1 MLSDAAQ
8 DYMKQIYLLERR
20 DGKASTSA
28 LAEAM
33 GVSAASATA
42 MVKKLATLGLVE
54 HSRYHGVTLTPPG
67 EKVAL
72 EVIRHHRL
80 LEVYLTQTLGL
91 SWDRVHSEAERLEH
105 VLSEELE
112 AEIDRAL
119 DEHPDAELLIH
130 PECGCASQCMYAA
143 SENPA
148 LGARTHVLSTE
159 GMVQRARTSPRREFM
174 VATETGILHRLGKE
188 APDARF
194 YAMSERAVCRY
205 MKMITLEK
213 LRDSLLEMRH
223 RVTVD
228 PELAARARGAIQRMV
243 EIT

>member
-1 MLSDAAQ
+1 MLSEAAQ
-8 DYMKQIYLLERR
+8 DYVKQIYLLERR

-54 HSRYHGVTLTPPG
+54 HSPYHGVTLTPPG

-72 EVIRHHRL
+72 EVVRHHRL

-112 AEIDRAL
+112 AEIDRVLGYPATDPHCDPIPTPDL
-119 DEHPDAELLIH
+119 VIAAEPAQRMAELEPGQAAVVRQVPDGDPQLLRYLAGLGLVPDALFTLVEKAPFGGPVTLDV
-130 PECGCASQCMYAA
+130 G
-143 SENPA
+143 
-148 LGARTHVLSTE
+148 GTH
-159 GMVQRARTSPRREFM
+159 Q
-174 VATETGILHRLGKE
+174 
-188 APDARF
+188 
-194 YAMSERAVCRY
+194 AVG
-205 MKMITLEK
+205 
-213 LRDSLLEMRH
+213 
-223 RVTVD
+223 V
-228 PELAARARGAIQRMV
+228 ELAGRIGV
-243 EIT
+243 EVTA

>member
-1 MLSDAAQ
+1 MLSDVAQ

-42 MVKKLATLGLVE
+42 MVKKLASLGLVD
-54 HSRYHGVTLTPPG
+54 HSRYHGVTLTPAG

-72 EVIRHHRL
+72 EVVRHHRL

-112 AEIDRAL
+112 AEIDRVLGYPAT
-119 DEHPDAELLIH
+119 DPHGDPIPTPDLVIAAEPAHRMAELE
-130 PECGCASQCMYAA
+130 PGQA
-143 SENPA
+143 
-148 LGARTHVLSTE
+148 
-159 GMVQRARTSPRREFM
+159 
-174 VATETGILHRLGKE
+174 
-188 APDARF
+188 
-194 YAMSERAVCRY
+194 AVCARCPTA
-205 MKMITLEK
+205 IPRSSATSQAWASCPTRRSRWSRRLP
-213 LRDSLLEMRH
+213 S
-223 RVTVD
+223 
-228 PELAARARGAIQRMV
+228 AAPSPSTSTAHGTPWASSSPSASAWR
-243 EIT
+243 

>member
-1 MLSDAAQ
+1 MLSDVAQ

-42 MVKKLATLGLVE
+42 MVKKLASLGLVD
-54 HSRYHGVTLTPPG
+54 HSRYHGVTLTPAG

-72 EVIRHHRL
+72 EVVRHHRL

-112 AEIDRAL
+112 AEIDRVLGYPAT
-119 DEHPDAELLIH
+119 DPHGDPIPTPDLVIAAEPAHRMAELE
-130 PECGCASQCMYAA
+130 PGQ
-143 SENPA
+143 A
-148 LGARTHVLSTE
+148 LVPDTPFTVVE
-159 GMVQRARTSPRREFM
+159 
-174 VATETGILHRLGKE
+174 K
-188 APDARF
+188 APFGGPVTLDVDGTRH
-194 YAMSERAVCRY
+194 AVG
-205 MKMITLEK
+205 
-213 LRDSLLEMRH
+213 
-223 RVTVD
+223 V
-228 PELAARARGAIQRMV
+228 ELAERIGV
-243 EIT
+243 EMTA

>member
-1 MLSDAAQ
+1 
-8 DYMKQIYLLERR
+8 MKQIYLLERR

-42 MVKKLATLGLVE
+42 MVKKLAILGLVE

-72 EVIRHHRL
+72 EVVRHHRL

-112 AEIDRAL
+112 AEIDRVLGYPAT
-119 DEHPDAELLIH
+119 DPHGDPIPTPDLVIAAEPAQRMAELE
-130 PECGCASQCMYAA
+130 PGQAA
-143 SENPA
+143 VVRQVPDGDPSLLRYLAGLGPRARHAVHDGREGAVRRPA
-148 LGARTHVLSTE
+148 LPST
-159 GMVQRARTSPRREFM
+159 S
-174 VATETGILHRLGKE
+174 
-188 APDARF
+188 
-194 YAMSERAVCRY
+194 
-205 MKMITLEK
+205 
-213 LRDSLLEMRH
+213 
-223 RVTVD
+223 
-228 PELAARARGAIQRMV
+228 AARGTPWASSSPSVSAWR
-243 EIT
+243 